1 LSISSAQLA
10 ANRRNAL
17 RSSGPKSEGG
27 KTASAQNAVTHGLGR
42 FLEFDDHLLFPVF
55 VGELVNAG
63 IELQKARQI
72 ASSTLYCDLV
82 HERKQIVMLQCSG
95 PSDDY
100 TPLDNIRRI
109 LAEMVPPDVK
119 VTRGE
124 LNKVAKILYK
134 AIEESSFGARHY
146 LELANLHS
154 KMLRYE
160 TNAYGRLAKSIAEK

>member
-1 LSISSAQLA
+1 MSISSARLA

-17 RSSGPKSEGG
+17 RSSGPKSESG
-27 KTASAQNAVTHGLGR
+27 KTASAQNAVKHGLGR

-55 VGELVNAG
+55 VGELMNAG
-63 IELQKARQI
+63 IELQKARKI
-72 ASSTLYCDLV
+72 ASSTLCCDLE
-82 HERKQIVMLQCSG
+82 HERKQIVMSQCSG
-95 PSDDY
+95 PSGDY
-100 TPLDNIRRI
+100 TPFDNIRRI

-119 VTRGE
+119 VTRGG

-160 TNAYGRLAKSIAEK
+160 TNAYGRLAKSIAQK